1 MGVSMDT
8 AAFCPGCGTAITAG
22 GQFCGSCGRRV
33 GLAPPAATWSGN
45 AGLEQGV
52 AHAYA
57 GFWLRWVASSID
69 LILSYSIGDVLGV
82 VLGVVLGIV
91 QLVFSDRTVGD
102 VHAYL
107 VGFFVNWLYYALMES
122 SRYQGT
128 VGKLVL
134 GLIVTDEQY
143 RPISFWRA
151 TGRYFGMIVST
162 IILFIGYLMAAFTA
176 RKQCLHDKMAGT
188 LVVKKPGGYVR
199 T

>member
-1 MGVSMDT
+1 MDT

-45 AGLEQGV
+45 AGPEQGV

-57 GFWLRWVASSID
+57 GFWLRWVASIID
-69 LILSYSIGDVLGV
+69 TIILLVAGFFTERIPSAIGDDVLRDD
-82 VLGVVLGIV
+82 VLSTVILVNLLG
-91 QLVFSDRTVGD
+91 
-102 VHAYL
+102 
-107 VGFFVNWLYYALMES
+107 NWLYHALMEA

-143 RPISFWRA
+143 RPISFGRA
-151 TGRYFGMIVST
+151 TGRYFGRIVST
-162 IILFIGYLMAAFTA
+162 IILFIGYLMAAGDA
-176 RKQCLHDKMAGT
+176 RKQCLHDKLAGT
-188 LVVKKPGGYVR
+188 LVVKKPRGYVR

>member
-1 MGVSMDT
+1 MDT

-22 GQFCGSCGRRV
+22 SQFCGSCGRRV

-57 GFWLRWVASSID
+57 GFWLRFVAFIID
-69 LILSYSIGDVLGV
+69 TIIAGVVSAVILSVVGDGEGGV
-82 VLGVVLGIV
+82 VAG
-91 QLVFSDRTVGD
+91 TVNLFG
-102 VHAYL
+102 
-107 VGFFVNWLYYALMES
+107 NWLYHALMEA

-151 TGRYFGMIVST
+151 TGRYFGMIVSA
-162 IILFIGYLMAAFTA
+162 IILGIGYLMAAFTA

-188 LVVKKPGGYVR
+188 LVVKKPRGYVR